1 MKLSVKEKISYGVG
15 AVGKDMVYAL
25 SSGYVLYYYQ
35 DVLGV
40 SAAFVGLILMIARVF
55 DAVNDPLM
63 GIVVAKTNTKWG
75 KFRPWIFTGTILNAF
90 VLFALFAAPGSLGS
104 KGIMIWFAVM
114 YILWGMTYTVM
125 DIPYWSV
132 IPAATDTPK
141 DRENLSVIARS
152 CAGVGNAIITISTIL
167 IVGLIGGGDSKAQEI
182 AGFKWFALIIAV
194 LFVISAVI
202 TCMGVKEKRSE
213 KMQTASVGQMF
224 KALFKNDQAIAV
236 VVTIVLVNTALYVT
250 SNLIIYFFK
259 YDIGGGADGWKG
271 SYTLF
276 TAFGG
281 GMQILAMMVLFPI
294 LRKFMKALDV
304 FKLSLGMAI
313 TGYAVLLIMTL
324 TGLSSNIYLLFIPG
338 LLVFAGN
345 GMLTVLTTMFLAN
358 TVDYG
363 ELKNGRREESVIF
376 SMQTFVVKLASGF
389 SSLVAGL
396 GLTLIGLKGNSDD
409 GAGVTQ
415 SASTLMGLRMV
426 MTVIPA
432 VLLLIALFFFLKKY
446 ILTDEKL
453 EEIGKEIKAKRETR

>member
-1 MKLSVKEKISYGVG
+1 MKLGVKQKIAYGFG

-55 DAVNDPLM
+55 DAINDPMM
-63 GIVVAKTNTKWG
+63 GVIVAKTNTKWG

-104 KGIMIWFAVM
+104 KGLMIWFAVA
-114 YILWGMTYTVM
+114 YILWGMTYTIM
-125 DIPYWSV
+125 DIPYWSI
-132 IPAATDTPK
+132 IPAATETPK

-152 CAGVGNAIITISTIL
+152 CAGVGNALITISTML
-167 IVGLIGGGDSKAQEI
+167 IIGLLGGGDSKANEVQ
-182 AGFKWFALIIAV
+182 GFKWFALIVGII
-194 LFVISAVI
+194 FIISAIV
-202 TCMGVKEKRSE
+202 TCIGIKEKKRE
-213 KMQTASVGQMF
+213 EMETASVGQMF

-236 VVTIVLVNTALYVT
+236 VVTIVLVNTALYIT

-259 YDIGGGADGWKG
+259 YDIGGGAAGWKDN
-271 SYTLF
+271 YTLF

-294 LRKFMKALDV
+294 LRKFMKALNV

-313 TGYAVLLIMTL
+313 AGYGILLAMTL
-324 TGLSSNIYLLFIPG
+324 TGLSDNVFLLFIPG

-396 GLTLIGLKGNSDD
+396 GLSLIGLKGSSGDE
-409 GAGVTQ
+409 AGVAQ
-415 SASTLMGLRMV
+415 SAGTLMGLRMV
-426 MTVIPA
+426 MTIIPA

-453 EEIGKEIKAKRETR
+453 QEIGEKLKADRAE